1 MPYHIS
7 PKKRLRRDSR
17 VRAQNHSHVQRLRTF
32 LKKTRQTLS
41 GSLEHFNCD
50 EAQKEVRGA
59 QKLLAQSAAKRVIH
73 PRSASRRISR
83 LMKKFNTIAL

>member
-17 VRAQNHSHVQRLRTF
+17 VRIQNHSHMQRLRTF
-32 LKKTRQTLS
+32 LKKTRHTLS
-41 GSLEHFNCD
+41 VSPENLNFD
-50 EAQKEVRGA
+50 EAQQEVRGA
-59 QKLLAQSAAKRVIH
+59 QKILAQSAAKRVIH

-83 LMKKFNTIAL
+83 LMKKLNTVAL